1 MDTVPIIQLRQPWAW
16 ATVAGHR
23 RHHGVKTNVFTP
35 GNSGRRRMREQKSD
49 RGIAAIVSS
58 GTLFEMSAGI
68 SWLRENGF
76 NPPRHTDLP
85 LGALLGFVDV
95 VDSVRRADVAED
107 PLVDEH
113 PWQLVIRTPVE
124 LLRPLHRRAWKVNE
138 GLGVSDAIELL
149 ADCRNPMAK
158 IFIRRL
164 HSLEEVS
171 GLAAVS

>member
-16 ATVAGHR
+16 ATIAGHR
-23 RHHGVKTNVFTP
+23 RLHGVKTNVFTP

-58 GTLFEMSAGI
+58 RALLEMAAGVA
-68 SWLRENGF
+68 WLRENGYDSPGWA
-76 NPPRHTDLP
+76 NLP

-95 VDSVRRADVAED
+95 VDSIRRQDAAED

-113 PWQLVIRTPVE
+113 PWQLVLRTPVE
-124 LLRPLHRRAWKVNE
+124 LKRPLHRRVWKVNE
-138 GLGVSDAIELL
+138 GLGIAEAIELL
-149 ADCRNPMAK
+149 ADCRNPTAK
-158 IFIRRL
+158 TFIRRL
-164 HSLEEVS
+164 RSLEEAS